1 MTKSQAIDNKAIY
14 ICYGLL
20 KDSLSLFSK
29 GESIMLENL
38 IGQKVVFRQ
47 QSLPVDYGPVTL
59 VKIVE
64 NPPWR
69 HIKKWT
75 ATIDQGGKT
84 LEIACWGSTKDTL
97 GMQIFSPDGNL
108 LHSF

>member
-1 MTKSQAIDNKAIY
+1 
-14 ICYGLL
+14 
-20 KDSLSLFSK
+20 
-29 GESIMLENL
+29 MLDNL
-38 IGQKVVFRQ
+38 IGQKVIFKL
-47 QSLPVDYGPVTL
+47 QSPPVNYGPVTL

-69 HIKKWT
+69 HIKNWT
-75 ATIDQGGKT
+75 ATIDQGGEA